1 MKTLAERIQ
10 LIKDETGLSLE
21 RLGEISGVSAQAVQ
35 QWISGHT
42 KNIRFDPLFR
52 LSRGTGYS
60 AEWIATGEGPIKS
73 QEKTDPA
80 LIIDM
85 KDFSV
90 KRREFLISAVK
101 ASVGLDSE
109 N

>member
-35 QWISGHT
+35 QWINGHT

-60 AEWIATGEGPIKS
+60 AEWIATGEGQVKS
-73 QEKTDPA
+73 QEKLDPS

-85 KDFSV
+85 KNFSE
-90 KRREFLISAVK
+90 KRRDFLLQAVK
-101 ASVGLDSE
+101 ASTGLDLE
-109 N
+109 